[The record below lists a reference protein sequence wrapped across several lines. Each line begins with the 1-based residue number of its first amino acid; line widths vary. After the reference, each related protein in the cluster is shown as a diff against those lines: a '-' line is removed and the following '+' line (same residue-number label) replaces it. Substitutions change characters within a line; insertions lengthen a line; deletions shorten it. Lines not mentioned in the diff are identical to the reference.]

1 MKVDILY
8 KVVLRVGMARGR
20 RKGRKG
26 LRRKGWEKGRENTY
40 KCKHTEFSTIR
51 SHRVCNQT
59 RRILI
64 GNRVL
69 KKKGEE
75 KEEDCRHENSIAS
88 VGLRQP
94 STTSLTSLR
103 IVRTSISDED
113 Q

>member
-26 LRRKGWEKGRENTY
+26 LRRKGRGRKGRG
-40 KCKHTEFSTIR
+40 R
-51 SHRVCNQT
+51 T
-59 RRILI
+59 RISD
-64 GNRVL
+64 RVL
-69 KKKGEE
+69 NYLITSRAQQNPSNINRKSSPEEEGEE
-75 KEEDCRHENSIAS
+75 KEENCRHENSIAS

-103 IVRTSISDED
+103 IVRASISDED